1 MNKYDDMLHLPR
13 PISKS
18 HRPMP
23 RNARAAQFSPF
34 AALKDEDDADEG
46 SKLMPDDS
54 HDRNENM
61 EKVK

>member
-1 MNKYDDMLHLPR
+1 
-13 PISKS
+13 
-18 HRPMP
+18 MP